1 MSDYQPAAPGQPG
14 FVRGNER
21 LDQLLADSQL
31 AADVADAHADAE
43 GMDRVY
49 AMNLAMIRKAAQM
62 TQVEVARKLGV
73 GQGVVSRLEHR
84 DDMLLSTLYDYLMA
98 TGAEGAGI
106 IVIVHGQRIE
116 IDLGGL
122 RSQPGPQTA

>member
-1 MSDYQPAAPGQPG
+1 
-14 FVRGNER
+14 
-21 LDQLLADSQL
+21 
-31 AADVADAHADAE
+31 
-43 GMDRVY
+43 MDRVY

-98 TGAEGAGI
+98 TGADGAGI
-106 IVIVHGQRIE
+106 VVTVHGQRIE
-116 IDLGGL
+116 LDLARL
-122 RSQPGPQTA
+122 RSHPQQQTA

>member
-1 MSDYQPAAPGQPG
+1 
-14 FVRGNER
+14 
-21 LDQLLADSQL
+21 
-31 AADVADAHADAE
+31 
-43 GMDRVY
+43 MDRVY

-106 IVIVHGQRIE
+106 VVIVHGHRIE
-116 IDLGGL
+116 LDLSRL
-122 RSQPGPQTA
+122 RHQPGQQTT